1 MQADQKKNLY
11 AAITVAALGY
21 FVDIYDLVLFSVVRI
36 PSLKSLGLS
45 PEEITK
51 EGIFLINMQMIGM
64 LVGGILWGVLGDKKG
79 RLSVLF
85 GSILLYSLA
94 NIGNAFVTDVPQY
107 ALLRFIA
114 GVGLAGELG
123 AGITLVSE
131 LMPKETRGIGSTIIA
146 TIGLF
151 GAVVA
156 ALTAKQFSW
165 EIAYIVGGVMG
176 LALLALRV
184 GVTESGMFSN
194 VKEESSVRKGDF
206 FYLFA
211 DKSRFTKYIICIAIG
226 LPTWFVVGILITF
239 CKEFSISM
247 QLPFEANPGKAV
259 LYCYT
264 GLAVGDLASGI
275 LSQMMRSRKK
285 VLWIYLLLALAFS
298 VYYLQMGQVSED
310 HFYWVC
316 FLLGI
321 GVGYWA
327 IFVTIASEQ
336 FGTNIRATVTTSVPN
351 FVRGAVVPMTM
362 AFEFL
367 RESNGIVLSALY
379 VGVVAIA
386 FAAIALGFMQET
398 FGKDL
403 DYTE

>member
-1 MQADQKKNLY
+1 
-11 AAITVAALGY
+11 
-21 FVDIYDLVLFSVVRI
+21 LFSVVRI
-36 PSLKSLGLS
+36 PSLKSLGLT
-45 PEEITK
+45 PEEITS

-64 LVGGILWGVLGDKKG
+64 LIGGILWGILGDKKG

-85 GSILLYSLA
+85 GSILMYSLA
-94 NIGNAFVTDVPQY
+94 NIGNAFVTNVPQY
-107 ALLRFIA
+107 AILRLIA
-114 GVGLAGELG
+114 GIGLAGELG

-146 TIGLF
+146 TIGLL

-176 LALLALRV
+176 LALLVLRI
-184 GVTESGMFSN
+184 GVTESGMFATM
-194 VKEESSVRKGDF
+194 KEDIDVRKGDF
-206 FYLFA
+206 LYLFS
-211 DKSRFTKYIICIAIG
+211 DKTRLFKYLICIAIG

-247 QLPFEANPGKAV
+247 HLPFEANPGKAV
-259 LYCYT
+259 LYCYS

-275 LSQMMRSRKK
+275 LSQLMKSRKK
-285 VLWIYLLLALAFS
+285 VLWLYLFLALVFS
-298 VYYLQMGQVSED
+298 VYYLKMGQVSENT
-310 HFYWVC
+310 FYWIC

-351 FVRGAVVPMTM
+351 FVRGAVVPMTI

-367 RESNGIVLSALY
+367 REPLGIISSALI
-379 VGVVAIA
+379 VGIMAIS
-386 FAAIALGFMQET
+386 FASIALFFMQET

-403 DYTE
+403 NYTE